1 MSTDPMSEPTAD
13 RASALAYRIDG
24 ALVTPEAFYAR
35 ACDPA
40 RSVAVEACAGAG
52 KTWMLV
58 SRILRALLAGA
69 EPHDILAITFTR
81 KAAGEMGDRLQS
93 VLAEWATLDD
103 ARLTRALRDRG
114 LNEADAHRLLPAAR
128 GLQAR
133 LQAHGRV
140 VQLRTFHSWFAAL
153 LRAAPLSLL
162 QSMGLPP
169 AHELQN
175 EDDPIIQR
183 TWPLFFAALQN
194 DPAAREDFVAS
205 VAAVGRHQT
214 VQALTNAAKKRVEF
228 TLADEA
234 GAVERSVQPF
244 AALFPDLA
252 AHERPELALLGPAA
266 RGRWTE
272 IARALGPEKNATP
285 RNAASAVVEAFA
297 LSDGSDE
304 AGLAVRRL
312 AALRKAFFVKDD
324 DRLTKHLQSFPAAQ
338 QAEAELQRLCAAARQ
353 HQAWQH
359 HQRLT
364 RLTRVLLSCLADLK
378 RERGWVDMND
388 VEGAARRLLADA
400 EMSGWLQQR
409 LDARVR
415 HLLIDEFQD
424 TNPLQWQALYGW
436 LSAYAG
442 AGAGDAPA
450 VFIVGDP
457 KQSIYRFRRAEPQV
471 FRAAQAFVVHGLA
484 GSLLACDHTRRCAFG
499 VVAAVNAAMGQAVA
513 AGEYGDAVGAAF
525 RDHTTGSDAP
535 GSVAMLPEVLRS
547 ARARPGAD
555 RAAADSESGW
565 RDTLTMPRHTPED
578 AMSALEARQAADWI
592 AAEIQSGRVKPD
604 DVMVLARKRERLG
617 WMHEALQARGIASDE
632 PEKTDLAEAPAVQ
645 DVIALVDALV
655 SPAHDLSLARA
666 LRSPIGGWGDDDLAS
681 LAHRVRSA
689 GEPVA
694 WWSVLQSCAALPD
707 APALWRDTAVRWLGW
722 QTVLRTL
729 PPHDA
734 LSHIVR
740 DGDLLR
746 RFAQAAP
753 AGQREAVLGQLNAL
767 LSLSLQFEGGRFLTA
782 YRLVRAVRAGGLTLS
797 PVARPGVVRLLTIHG
812 AKGLEAHTVV
822 LLDTRSAGQRPES
835 MGVLVDWPGT
845 DPHPQRFVF
854 LASEKA
860 APRCAQPLLEA
871 ERRARSLEELNAL
884 YVAMTRA
891 ANRLVVSAFE
901 PHRGGSTTAW
911 WDRLRPLATPLD
923 APPES
928 ANPIG
933 AAADPWPLAVVP
945 ALTALPEPLPVATL
959 ATDDEAARWGEALHR
974 LLQWCPTP
982 VGGFDWGDAHR
993 LALQRGHGLT
1003 AAQATEAVAAARRMV
1018 GGPAAW
1024 AWDAQGLD
1032 HWGNEVEVLHEGR
1045 VLRIDRLVRE
1055 RASGTWWV
1063 LDFKRHDAPHT
1074 VPDHREQMTRYGAA
1088 LRAIHP
1094 GATVRLGFITAQGR
1108 FFPMDTTE

>member
-1 MSTDPMSEPTAD
+1 MNAPQKA
-13 RASALAYRIDG
+13 AAANALAYRIDG
-24 ALVTPEAFYAR
+24 RQVTAEAFYER

-69 EPHDILAITFTR
+69 EPHEILAITFTR
-81 KAAGEMGDRLQS
+81 KAAGEMRERLQK

-103 ARLTRALRDRG
+103 ARLTEALRERG
-114 LNEADAHRLLPAAR
+114 LSEAEARRLLVPAR

-133 LQAHGRV
+133 LQVHSRS
-140 VQLRTFHSWFAAL
+140 VQLRTFHGWFAAL

-162 QSMGLPP
+162 QSLGLPP
-169 AHELQN
+169 AYELQ
-175 EDDPIIQR
+175 EDDAPIIER
-183 TWPLFFAALQN
+183 TWPVFFAALQK
-194 DPAAREDFVAS
+194 DPAARKDFFDSVAS
-205 VAAVGRHQT
+205 VGRHQT
-214 VQALTNAAKKRVEF
+214 LQALRNAAVKRVEF
-228 TLADEA
+228 ALADEA
-234 GAVERSVQPF
+234 GTVENSVQHF
-244 AALFPDLA
+244 GVMYAELA
-252 AHERPELALLGPAA
+252 AHERPELALLGAAA
-266 RGRWTE
+266 RERWTD
-272 IARALGPEKNATP
+272 IARALGQEKNATP
-285 RNAASAVVEAFA
+285 RKAASAIIDAFE
-297 LSDGSDE
+297 LPDE
-304 AGLAVRRL
+304 PDAAARRL
-312 AALRKAFFVKDD
+312 AMLRKAFFVKDD
-324 DRLTKHLQSFPAAQ
+324 DRLTKNLQSFAAAGL
-338 QAEAELQRLCAAARQ
+338 AEAELQRLCGAAQQ
-353 HQAWQH
+353 HQAWLH
-359 HQRLT
+359 HQRLS
-364 RLTRVLLSCLADLK
+364 RLARVLLACMADLK

-442 AGAGDAPA
+442 AGSGEAPG

-471 FRAAQAFVVHGLA
+471 FRAAQAFVVQGLG
-484 GSLLACDHTRRCAFG
+484 GSLLACDHTRRCAVG
-499 VVAAVNAAMGQAVA
+499 VVAAVNAVMGQAVA
-513 AGEYGDAVGAAF
+513 AGDYGETVGAAF
-525 RDHTTGSDAP
+525 RDHTTASDVP
-535 GSVAMLPEVLRS
+535 GSLEALPEVLRS
-547 ARARPGAD
+547 ARERPDAEHPGSDGGDA
-555 RAAADSESGW
+555 W
-565 RDTLTMPRHTPED
+565 RDTLTTARHTPDD

-592 AAEIQSGRVKPD
+592 AQEIRSGRVKPD

-645 DVIALVDALV
+645 DVVALLDALV
-655 SPAHDLSLARA
+655 SPTHDLSLARA
-666 LRSPIGGWGDDDLAS
+666 LRSPIGGWRDDDLAA
-681 LAHRVRSA
+681 LAQRVRSA
-689 GEPVA
+689 TDPSG
-694 WWSVLQSCAALPD
+694 WWQVLQSCAAQSD
-707 APALWRDTAVRWLGW
+707 APTLWRDTAERWLRW

-740 DGDLLR
+740 DGDLMR

-753 AGQREAVLGQLNAL
+753 AGQRAAVLGQLNAL
-767 LSLSLQFEGGRFLTA
+767 LSLSLQLEGGRFLTV
-782 YRLVRAVRAGGLTLS
+782 YRLVRAVRAGGLTLA

-822 LLDTRSAGQRPES
+822 LLDTRSASQRPES
-835 MGVLVDWPGT
+835 MGVLIDWPGT

-860 APRCAQPLLEA
+860 APACAQPLLDA

-901 PHRGGSTTAW
+901 PHRAPATTAW
-911 WDRLRPLATPLD
+911 WDRLAPLATALD
-923 APPES
+923 TPATPPE
-928 ANPIG
+928 AG
-933 AAADPWPLAVVP
+933 DAAADAWPLAVPPV
-945 ALTALPEPLPVATL
+945 LTAMPEPLPVTA
-959 ATDDEAARWGEALHR
+959 AAADDAAARWGQALHR

-982 VGGFDWGDAHR
+982 ATGFDWGDTHR
-993 LALQRGHGLT
+993 LSVQREHGLS
-1003 AAQATEAVAAARRMV
+1003 APQSAEALAAARRIV
-1018 GGPAAW
+1018 GGQAAW
-1024 AWDAQGLD
+1024 AWDARVLD
-1032 HWGNEVEVLHEGR
+1032 QWGNEVELLHEGR

-1055 RASGTWWV
+1055 RATGTWWV

-1074 VPDHREQMTRYGAA
+1074 VREHREQMLGYRAA
-1088 LRAIHP
+1088 LQAIHP
-1094 GATVRLGFITAQGR
+1094 GSTVRLGFITAQGR
-1108 FFPMDTTE
+1108 LIDMDAAE